1 MKTYKTFFN
10 RSKEKI
16 VNSMALD
23 EISNPKI
30 DYGQSVTDKS
40 KYRPNMP
47 LLQQVNTGWKNESTL
62 QFDFPDGK
70 IDEEIG
76 RQMAF
81 IRSRGLTQSEFDA
94 YLEVL
99 SKMSD
104 AQVKELKHDL
114 SEELVKKLEAEK
126 QKQAENNQKSNSN
139 GTE

>member
-1 MKTYKTFFN
+1 MKSYKTFFN

-16 VNSMALD
+16 VNSMSLD
-23 EISNPKI
+23 DISQNKI
-30 DYGQSVTDKS
+30 DYGKSVTDKS

-47 LLQQVNTGWKNESTL
+47 LLHQVNTGWKDESVL
-62 QFDFPDGK
+62 LYDFPNGK

-94 YLEVL
+94 YLDVL
-99 SKMSD
+99 SKMSE

-126 QKQAENNQKSNSN
+126 QKQVETEKKSNSN